1 MNRMKITMTFCISLL
16 LMVSGSLYSAIGCMD
31 DSYYLQKS
39 NDHKTRHYVS
49 CNCPCSQQKI
59 LSHDSKCLVCFH
71 YHAPKKWVVVRG
83 NEELMTTEQ
92 YIGTSPADNQALSV
106 ATEKAMTQMIV
117 QYKKTRA
124 YREKS
129 IRANE
134 INKISIGRAH

>member
-1 MNRMKITMTFCISLL
+1 M
-16 LMVSGSLYSAIGCMD
+16 
-31 DSYYLQKS
+31 
-39 NDHKTRHYVS
+39 
-49 CNCPCSQQKI
+49 
-59 LSHDSKCLVCFH
+59 
-71 YHAPKKWVVVRG
+71 VRG